1 MKPADES
8 EIVAHLAKQKAAAEP
23 RIAEV
28 EPQEVFALRDM
39 PAEVLDGWLGEV
51 CREHMRDLPVA
62 FAWPALLAA
71 ASVLVDRRYEKTRAN
86 LYVALVGPLGAAK
99 SKAIELALELLGV
112 ASPTLMNLVA
122 GSAEGLMKTAEIKDA
137 NGDPRLYSPDE
148 LGHLLEKMRIQN
160 ASYAFVLNRAFYN
173 SKFRVVMGQG
183 KEAVFNAQLSIVGGV
198 VDERFQDLFSD
209 VTVGGLYDR
218 FILGLCPDGFVFDYR
233 EYDVK
238 SLETGGETGRPVHV
252 RIDPSVWDAL
262 KDWHKAFTDRVPEL
276 ALRVAVICA
285 ALDRRRVLTA
295 DDLGPARAF
304 AEYQQRIRHVLKPNP
319 GKNTDG
325 ILGHRILE
333 YLKRKPGEWI
343 NRRTM
348 FKDSRCYDL
357 GLPAAERVLDKL
369 EANGDVEIIRGK
381 GPTPTL
387 VRLIV
392 DPTEEGEI

>member
-173 SKFRVVMGQG
+173 SKFR
-183 KEAVFNAQLSIVGGV
+183 
-198 VDERFQDLFSD
+198 D

-295 DDLGPARAF
+295 
-304 AEYQQRIRHVLKPNP
+304 
-319 GKNTDG
+319 
-325 ILGHRILE
+325 
-333 YLKRKPGEWI
+333 
-343 NRRTM
+343 
-348 FKDSRCYDL
+348 
-357 GLPAAERVLDKL
+357 
-369 EANGDVEIIRGK
+369 
-381 GPTPTL
+381 
-387 VRLIV
+387 
-392 DPTEEGEI
+392 